1 MYDNSIQSLAKQGDY
16 KLKQELAFLSLNN
29 VLNGS
34 KEFSN
39 FKRDPLSNI

>member
-1 MYDNSIQSLAKQGDY
+1 MYDNSIQSLAKQNDH
-16 KLKQELAFLSLNN
+16 KLKHELAFLSLND

-39 FKRDPLSNI
+39 LKRDPLSNI